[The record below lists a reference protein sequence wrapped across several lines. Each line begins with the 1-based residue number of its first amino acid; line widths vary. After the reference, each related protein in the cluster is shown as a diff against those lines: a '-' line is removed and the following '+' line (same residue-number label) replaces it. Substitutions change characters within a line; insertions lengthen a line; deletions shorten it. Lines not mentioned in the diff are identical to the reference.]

1 MFYKRH
7 CYEKEKGS
15 HRLVENICKT
25 HIWWRTCIQNMHRT
39 LKTQNLKN
47 KSRQSVCTET
57 SPGTQ
62 TDIWGDSQHLMF
74 SADGKL
80 PRCPMGTRK
89 IPKGGK
95 RLLLVRTW
103 SSRNSRCS
111 GGNGTCTA
119 TQRAAWRFFQSRPL
133 WPYNP
138 AVALLGIYPTGLK
151 TCVPTNV
158 YIKMCIAA
166 FTVIVKNWEQVRR
179 FQYMN
184 EYMDCGFAKQRPII
198 WQQQQN
204 KLSSHVET
212 WWFLNSCGLV
222 KERSLKMAH
231 AVWFDLNDILEKANY
246 RDRLENKSLVVKGSR
261 SGRVR

>member
-1 MFYKRH
+1 MESYHDTPWEQGKSPNGEKAH
-7 CYEKEKGS
+7 CWWG
-15 HRLVENICKT
+15 RGAAGTLVA
-25 HIWWRTCIQNMHRT
+25 
-39 LKTQNLKN
+39 
-47 KSRQSVCTET
+47 VVGTEC
-57 SPGTQ
+57 G
-62 TDIWGDSQHLMF
+62 
-74 SADGKL
+74 
-80 PRCPMGTRK
+80 
-89 IPKGGK
+89 
-95 RLLLVRTW
+95 
-103 SSRNSRCS
+103 
-111 GGNGTCTA
+111 TA
-119 TQRAAWRFFQSRPL
+119 TQRAAWGFFQSQPL
-133 WPYNP
+133 LPYNP

-151 TCVPTNV
+151 TCVPTNA

-184 EYMDCGFAKQRPII
+184 EYINCSFAKQRTII

-231 AVWFDLNDILEKANY
+231 AVWFHLNDILEKANY